1 MKTKIEIKSVLGKVL
16 FEFEKEN
23 NSIKETL
30 LEAIKQ
36 KIDLRGS
43 NLSYSDLRY
52 SDLRGSN
59 LRYSNLRY
67 SDLRY
72 SDLRY
77 SDLRYSNLRY
87 SDLRGSNLRYSNLIG
102 SNLSGSDLS
111 GSDLRGSNLR
121 GSDLNGSDTDKRYI
135 QISCIGSAKRLTTYC
150 FEDDKIW
157 CGCFTG
163 TLEEF
168 KKQVKET
175 HDNNPQYLAE
185 YLLFVEYL
193 KSLKMVGE

>member
-52 SDLRGSN
+52 S
-59 LRYSNLRY
+59 
-67 SDLRY
+67 
-72 SDLRY
+72 
-77 SDLRYSNLRY
+77 
-87 SDLRGSNLRYSNLIG
+87 NLIG
-102 SNLSGSDLS
+102 SNLS
-111 GSDLRGSNLR
+111 GSNLR